1 MIWFSLLILV
11 VAVLSG
17 ATASVV
23 GFGIGSMLTPLLA
36 SRFDASVAVAAVTLP
51 HALATAVRCWRLRAN
66 IDRNVL
72 FRFGLLSAA
81 GALAGALVY
90 TRLGP
95 STLTAILGGLL
106 LLTATAQLSGWTKR
120 WHPSGPLVSVFGLL
134 SGFFGGV
141 AGNQGGLRAAALTA
155 FRLTPAGFV
164 ATATATG
171 LLVDAARTPVYLWTS
186 GSRLIPLAAPIA
198 IAAVGVLIGTVLGE
212 RMLLGLS
219 PRRFGQIVGVAI
231 GLLGA
236 WLLASAS

>member
-1 MIWFSLLILV
+1 MKLQSLGRPPPDFTKSWRLPYMIWFSLLILV

-95 STLTAILGGLL
+95 STLTAIQCRHDARVQADGGGIVP
-106 LLTATAQLSGWTKR
+106 TASHRPTDGR
-120 WHPSGPLVSVFGLL
+120 PSR
-134 SGFFGGV
+134 GGR
-141 AGNQGGLRAAALTA
+141 G
-155 FRLTPAGFV
+155 
-164 ATATATG
+164 
-171 LLVDAARTPVYLWTS
+171 
-186 GSRLIPLAAPIA
+186 
-198 IAAVGVLIGTVLGE
+198 AAVA
-212 RMLLGLS
+212 
-219 PRRFGQIVGVAI
+219 PRPPCRRPQPTPTCR
-231 GLLGA
+231 
-236 WLLASAS
+236 